1 MITGSLV
8 ACICEGAAERAII
21 NKLIDEHKLIFE
33 RSDLLDKEVLRCRNA
48 REFEDR
54 YLGKGFNKKITVFRI
69 LDSRRENFKLRAAY
83 KDKVDVINIIT
94 APEIE
99 MLVIISEDKYAE
111 YSKVKSSTKPSDFC
125 KNQLKM
131 PKVKSTSFV
140 IDYFQNTD
148 ILIAAINK
156 YKSLS
161 RIPKNEKC
169 LVDLLREDDR

>member
-21 NKLIDEHKLIFE
+21 NKLIDENKLIFE

-69 LDSRRENFKLRAAY
+69 LDSRRENFNLRAAY

-99 MLVIISEDKYAE
+99 MLVIINEDK
-111 YSKVKSSTKPSDFC
+111 
-125 KNQLKM
+125 
-131 PKVKSTSFV
+131 
-140 IDYFQNTD
+140 
-148 ILIAAINK
+148 
-156 YKSLS
+156 
-161 RIPKNEKC
+161 
-169 LVDLLREDDR
+169 